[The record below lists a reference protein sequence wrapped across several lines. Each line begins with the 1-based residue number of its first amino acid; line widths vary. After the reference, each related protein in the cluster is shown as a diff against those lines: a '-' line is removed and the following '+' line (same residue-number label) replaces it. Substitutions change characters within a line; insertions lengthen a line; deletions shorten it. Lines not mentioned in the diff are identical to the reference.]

1 MNTQRLI
8 APSESGLMVGF
19 PPPADRRITP
29 ANAHL
34 PQHLGWRILNI
45 ERLFPM
51 ARLSRGDGP
60 VSALPQGP
68 AMDVEGLS
76 VDTGDGQRLTMPEV
90 WARTGLDAM
99 VVLHR
104 GQVVFER
111 YLGDMSA
118 QRLHPMFSCTK
129 SIVGLLVE
137 RLILEGVIDENAPA
151 SHFIP
156 ELAQGSAAG
165 TATIRQLLDMR
176 ANFQFSDQP
185 RVMGEVQVDYIRG
198 IGFVPRPPDYLG
210 ANGVY
215 ELLTSARESGAHGGA
230 FRYDNGSTD
239 TLGWILRRLSGKSL
253 DQLIA
258 QDIWSHLGA
267 QSDAG
272 MLVDASGT
280 EWAAAGLVCTLRDF
294 ARLGEMLRHK
304 GHVNGRQIL
313 PAAIFDS
320 IFQGGDTAAFAQGQ
334 GIPEGGSYRSQWWLY
349 HDRHRLRVCR
359 GQYGQRIWI
368 APDAETVIAQFSIDT
383 HLAAMEPLR
392 LRGIQTILDN
402 L

>member
-1 MNTQRLI
+1 MNIKRLI
-8 APSESGLMVGF
+8 APSEEGLMLGF
-19 PPPADRRITP
+19 PPPADRQITP

-60 VSALPQGP
+60 VSVLPQGP

-76 VDTGDGQRLTMPEV
+76 VDSGDGQTLSMPEI

-99 VVLHR
+99 LVLHR

-111 YLGDMSA
+111 YLGDMTA
-118 QRLHPMFSCTK
+118 DRRHPMFSCTK

-137 RLILEGVIDENAPA
+137 WLLMEGAIDEGAPA

-156 ELAQGSAAG
+156 ELAGLATG

-176 ANFQFSDQP
+176 ANFRFSERP
-185 RVMGEVQVDYIRG
+185 RVAGEVQVDYIMG
-198 IGFVPRPPDYLG
+198 IGFVPRPPDYRG

-215 ELLTSARESGAHGGA
+215 ELLTSARDSGPHGGA
-230 FRYDNGSTD
+230 FNYDNGSTD
-239 TLGWILRRLSGKSL
+239 ILGWILRRLTGLRL

-258 QDIWSHLGA
+258 RDIWSQLGA
-267 QSDAG
+267 QSDAA
-272 MLVDASGT
+272 MLIDASGT
-280 EWAAAGLVCTLRDF
+280 EWAAGGLACTLRDF

-304 GHVNGRQIL
+304 GRVNGQQIL
-313 PAAIFDS
+313 PETLFDS
-320 IFQGGDTAAFAQGQ
+320 IFQGGDSAAFAQGQ
-334 GIPEGGSYRSQWWLY
+334 GIPKGGSYRSQWWLY
-349 HDRHRLRVCR
+349 QDRYQLRVCR
-359 GQYGQRIWI
+359 GQYGQRLYI
-368 APDAETVIAQFSIDT
+368 APDAETVILQFSVDSN
-383 HLAAMEPLR
+383 LAAMEPLR
-392 LRGIQTILDN
+392 LRGVHRILDAI
-402 L
+402 

>member
-1 MNTQRLI
+1 MNAQRLI
-8 APSESGLMVGF
+8 APSDEGLMVGF
-19 PPPADRRITP
+19 PPPPDRRITP

-51 ARLSRGDGP
+51 ARISRGEGP

-68 AMDVEGLS
+68 SMDVEHLP
-76 VDTGDGQRLTMPEV
+76 VDIGEGQRVPMSEV
-90 WARTGLDAM
+90 WARTGMDAM
-99 VVLHR
+99 VVLHK

-118 QRLHPMFSCTK
+118 DRRHPMFSCTK
-129 SIVGLLVE
+129 SIIGLLVE
-137 RLILEGVIDENAPA
+137 RLVHDGSIDEDAPA

-156 ELAQGSAAG
+156 ELADLATG

-176 ANFQFSDQP
+176 ANFRFSDRP
-185 RVMGEVQVDYIRG
+185 RVMGEVQVDYIMG
-198 IGFVPRPPDYLG
+198 IGFVPRPPDYRG

-215 ELLTSARESGAHGGA
+215 ELLTSARESGPHGGA
-230 FRYDNGSTD
+230 FNYDNGSTD
-239 TLGWILRRLSGKSL
+239 ILGWILRRLTGISL

-258 QDIWSHLGA
+258 RDIWSHLGA

-280 EWAAAGLVCTLRDF
+280 EWAAAGLACTLRDF
-294 ARLGEMLRHK
+294 ARLGEMLHHK
-304 GHVNGRQIL
+304 GRVNGQQIL
-313 PAAIFDS
+313 PEAIFDS
-320 IFQGGDTAAFAQGQ
+320 IFQGGDSAAFAQGQ
-334 GIPEGGSYRSQWWLY
+334 GVPQGGSYRSQWWLY
-349 HDRHRLRVCR
+349 QDRHHLRVCR

-368 APDAETVIAQFSIDT
+368 APDAETVIAQFSVDPN
-383 HLAAMEPLR
+383 LATLEPLR
-392 LRGIQTILDN
+392 LRAIHSLLDA

>member
-1 MNTQRLI
+1 MNTKRLI
-8 APSESGLMVGF
+8 APSEEGLMVGF

-34 PQHLGWRILNI
+34 PQHLGWRILNT

-76 VDTGDGQRLTMPEV
+76 VDPGDGQALSMPEV

-99 VVLHR
+99 MVLHR

-118 QRLHPMFSCTK
+118 DRRHPMFSCTK

-137 RLILEGVIDENAPA
+137 RLVHEGSIDENAPA

-156 ELAQGSAAG
+156 ELDGLATG

-176 ANFQFSDQP
+176 ANFRFSDRP
-185 RVMGEVQVDYIRG
+185 RVTGEVQVDYIMG
-198 IGFVPRPPDYLG
+198 IGFVPRPPDYRG

-215 ELLTSARESGAHGGA
+215 ELLTSARDCGPHGGA
-230 FRYDNGSTD
+230 FNYDNGSTD
-239 TLGWILRRLSGKSL
+239 ILGWILRRLSGVSL

-258 QDIWSHLGA
+258 RDIWSKLGA
-267 QSDAG
+267 QSDAA
-272 MLVDASGT
+272 MLVDTSGT
-280 EWAAAGLVCTLRDF
+280 EWAAGGLACTLRDF

-304 GHVNGRQIL
+304 GHVNGQQIL
-313 PAAIFDS
+313 PEAIFDS
-320 IFQGGDTAAFAQGQ
+320 IFRGGDSAAFAQGQ
-334 GIPEGGSYRSQWWLY
+334 GIPQGGSYRSQWWLY
-349 HDRHRLRVCR
+349 QDRYQLRVCR
-359 GQYGQRIWI
+359 GQYGQRIYI
-368 APDAETVIAQFSIDT
+368 APDAETVIAQFSVDSN
-383 HLAAMEPLR
+383 LAAMEPLR
-392 LRGIQTILDN
+392 LRGVHRILDA